1 MGTSMMRSEDIITKL
16 PCNTESDAM
25 LESDY
30 FLSNYGSQNS
40 LCVSSKLTDV
50 TVERIDGSLGITL
63 RGGLVPDNPHLSR
76 PLIITQIRKNGSA
89 HRTGLIRVGD
99 RLLKVDHHSLINK
112 TLLEAQQILKECT
125 KDGTR
130 GTNILTIEYDVSV
143 MESVKYANGPL
154 LLEIERQGEEEFGVT
169 VGSCCETDPDEELFT
184 SFYIESIK
192 PASTADRCGALSAG
206 DRLLAVDEVPL
217 KGWRGSSM
225 DIQRLLSTATRLQ
238 VIPAHAFARRAMAAV
253 TEVAGRGQYATCQSP
268 SSFSTWSS
276 RRSRLNKNNRLNRQS
291 TMITQKTFDTD
302 CSKYQLSMSITFGD
316 SFYYLTSDRGVGYGL
331 EVAIGDHG
339 ETRSADIL
347 ISWIVPDSPA
357 YRSGCLQVGD
367 RIIAVN
373 HQPTLTLQEINS
385 ILKIGDD
392 PTMVSKM
399 TLEVEFDVA
408 DAVVP
413 SSGIFTVKVA
423 RRGPG
428 LGITVTA
435 SKTRPEDPFTISEV
449 LRGSLLIEQALCEQ
463 KPAKPVVDEVIYT
476 VELRRGG
483 GPLGITV
490 SGSEDCLEPV
500 VLSRLTEGGLA
511 EKTGALHVGDR
522 ILAING
528 ESLEHKPLSDAI
540 RLLQTPTDRVQLK
553 IARTIKSPSIIEEN
567 PEEARCSY
575 SSPGLLSVDSAV
587 ESWDSSPDA
596 AADISSAPTEVESIL
611 SEPVSAY
618 QEPHGRRDSQLQY
631 YSDTD
636 EIFFPS
642 PLPLPNYGFNNT
654 QSPSS
659 FSSKPLPCSYSSES
673 MWDNEIY
680 HVTLY
685 KDSVYDD
692 YGFSVSDGL
701 YEKGVYVNRIRKGGP
716 ADIVND
722 TKTQD
727 FDCCLTV
734 PLIASAGDRIELV
747 IARNPYMNYMEKVSV
762 ASNEQI
768 SAESNSSLLAPQL
781 ENDGIDASV
790 DNRTF
795 VIDKTIPPKQY
806 NEDRPNQGK
815 IALHSTLMLKPIVYD
830 LLQKVSPT
838 AIMQGLHDKLKDIKL
853 YWTHPNRPNF
863 GGVQFASPEQ
873 IWEKL
878 HEKGHNFLTGI
889 NGAIFGFAG
898 AQNHDYPF
906 PYRNLNTKSAAD

>member
-16 PCNTESDAM
+16 PCDTESDAM

-40 LCVSSKLTDV
+40 LCVTSKLTDV
-50 TVERIDGSLGITL
+50 TVERVDGSLGITL

-125 KDGTR
+125 KDGSR
-130 GTNILTIEYDVSV
+130 GTNVLTIEYDVSV

-169 VGSCCETDPDEELFT
+169 VGSCCEADPDEELFT
-184 SFYIESIK
+184 SFYIESIT

-217 KGWRGSSM
+217 KGWRGTPM
-225 DIQRLLSTATRLQ
+225 DVQRLLSTATRLQ
-238 VIPAHAFARRAMAAV
+238 VIPAHAMARRAMAAV
-253 TEVAGRGQYATCQSP
+253 AEVTGRGQYATCQSP

-302 CSKYQLSMSITFGD
+302 CSSTYSSYPTSFGGVSHSETLSIT
-316 SFYYLTSDRGVGYGL
+316 LTSDRGVGYGL

-392 PTMVSKM
+392 PTMVSKI

-449 LRGSLLIEQALCEQ
+449 LRGSPAHRTGTLRAGDRLLAIDGRPLNEVSGNGGPEASPRLTRDGEVVALRVEKPSASTQTAVVQ

-490 SGSEDCLEPV
+490 SGSEDCVEPV

-528 ESLEHKPLSDAI
+528 ESLEHKPLSEAI

-553 IARTIKSPSIIEEN
+553 IARTIK
-567 PEEARCSY
+567 Y
-575 SSPGLLSVDSAV
+575 
-587 ESWDSSPDA
+587 
-596 AADISSAPTEVESIL
+596 
-611 SEPVSAY
+611 
-618 QEPHGRRDSQLQY
+618 
-631 YSDTD
+631 
-636 EIFFPS
+636 
-642 PLPLPNYGFNNT
+642 NNT

-716 ADIVND
+716 ADIVGLLKPYDRIIQVND

-747 IARNPYMNYMEKVSV
+747 IARNPYMSYMEKVSFV
-762 ASNEQI
+762 SNQEI
-768 SAESNSSLLAPQL
+768 SGEPNSTLFDPQVQ
-781 ENDGIDASV
+781 NAGIDVSGINILAN
-790 DNRTF
+790 NRTIA
-795 VIDKTIPPKQY
+795 IDKTDHLQEHDK
-806 NEDRPNQGK
+806 NRPNEGK
-815 IALHSTLMLKPIVYD
+815 KVLYSTLMLKPIVYD

-838 AIMQGLHDKLKDIKL
+838 VIMQGLHDKLKDIKL
-853 YWTHPNRPNF
+853 YWSHPNRPNF

-889 NGAIFGFAG
+889 NGAIFGLAG
-898 AQNHDYPF
+898 AANHDYPF
-906 PYRNLNTKSAAD
+906 PYRSLNRESADD